1 MNNFVTRGF
10 ILVSVL
16 LSFTQPALADWAD
29 SRCTYE
35 LTNQTQRR
43 VYFFLN
49 TKQTSLGVGE
59 TLSINS
65 CDTAPFP
72 RVSLF
77 QSHPFFSS
85 PTVMFDAKLGN
96 GYTLKTMQLTP
107 GSNAFQQLG
116 LRLSI
121 QN

>member
-1 MNNFVTRGF
+1 MKSFVTKGF
-10 ILVSVL
+10 IFFGVL
-16 LSFTQPALADWAD
+16 FSMTQPALADWVE

-35 LTNQTQRR
+35 LTNHTQRR

-59 TLSINS
+59 TLSIHS

-85 PTVMFDAKLGN
+85 PTVIFDAKLGD
-96 GYTLKTMQLTP
+96 GYTLKTIQLNP
-107 GSNAFQQLG
+107 GENAFTQLG
-116 LRLSI
+116 SRLMI